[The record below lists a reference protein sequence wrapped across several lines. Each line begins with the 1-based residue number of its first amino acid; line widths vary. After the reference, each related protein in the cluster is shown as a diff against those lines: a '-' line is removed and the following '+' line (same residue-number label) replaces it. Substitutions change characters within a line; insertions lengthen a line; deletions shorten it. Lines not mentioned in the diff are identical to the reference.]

1 MFSVLKVAYSDN
13 ERGVRLLRGQ
23 ALFDVAKNK
32 RVPFQVYAGDRRI
45 TAVGTVFD
53 VRLVGERV
61 KVALVEGVVTV
72 VRVAPAAS
80 PAPPQQVTMTAGE
93 VLEAPPAAAMIVR
106 TADIGRA
113 VSWKDGVVVF
123 DDQPLA
129 EAVAE
134 LNRYTNRQVTLA
146 EPSIGAYRVSGVFR
160 TGDPE
165 RFAEAMAEVFPLDVE
180 HRPDGS
186 AELKRAGG

>member
-1 MFSVLKVAYSDN
+1 
-13 ERGVRLLRGQ
+13 
-23 ALFDVAKNK
+23 
-32 RVPFQVYAGDRRI
+32 
-45 TAVGTVFD
+45 
-53 VRLVGERV
+53 
-61 KVALVEGVVTV
+61 
-72 VRVAPAAS
+72 
-80 PAPPQQVTMTAGE
+80 
-93 VLEAPPAAAMIVR
+93 MIVR
-106 TADIGRA
+106 TADSGRA